1 VLSRPEVRLRY
12 DTLRSKYLG
21 VAGPYGSL
29 NRSSGASTGYE
40 PFVPVGF
47 TTQRDNFGRVQREA
61 GATAQDTRER
71 MRVERFRNLPLSE
84 KKVIRYIDYVLTLTQ
99 TDSCFCSF
107 SCIVRDLLLRW
118 LQAYCSP
125 CPSPHFWRTAHTSG
139 QRKIQGQIDRH
150 PFCITTKG
158 GNIKADVLH
167 HRSVL
172 IRLHLC
178 G

>member
-84 KKVIRYIDYVLTLTQ
+84 KKVIRYIDFVLTLTQ
-99 TDSCFCSF
+99 TKILVSVRSAASCATCYFVGCKP
-107 SCIVRDLLLRW
+107 IVRR
-118 LQAYCSP
+118 ARRRIFGVRC
-125 CPSPHFWRTAHTSG
+125 
-139 QRKIQGQIDRH
+139 IQVVKGRFKGKSID
-150 PFCITTKG
+150 ILS
-158 GNIKADVLH
+158 A
-167 HRSVL
+167 
-172 IRLHLC
+172 
-178 G
+178 

>member
-21 VAGPYGSL
+21 VTGPYGSL

-84 KKVIRYIDYVLTLTQ
+84 KKVIPQIDYVLTLAQ
-99 TDSCFCSF
+99 TKILVLFVQLHRARPVTSLATSLLFAVPVAAFLAYGAYKWSKEDSR
-107 SCIVRDLLLRW
+107 V
-118 LQAYCSP
+118 
-125 CPSPHFWRTAHTSG
+125 
-139 QRKIQGQIDRH
+139 
-150 PFCITTKG
+150 
-158 GNIKADVLH
+158 
-167 HRSVL
+167 HR
-172 IRLHLC
+172 
-178 G
+178 